1 MYLLFWSH
9 NDLFQAV
16 KPISNHCGGKHIF
29 TSSQCQRQTEGG
41 VRSRAHWASS
51 SLYLG
56 TFLMKYL
63 SPAVR
68 PVVTVQLFFPRLM
81 FSCCSIQP
89 LSLLAWL
96 PAMPESF
103 QQTPLSASWSDM
115 NKTTSNFET
124 MACFSCHVSLCICEE
139 KNKSASCCCCCV
151 ILNRMQIHW
160 NLLEWAE
167 ATLFTNHSKIL
178 WILMWFNM
186 DRKVCVSPSPSAL
199 T

>member
-1 MYLLFWSH
+1 MIYSRQWNPSPITAEENTYLPACS
-9 NDLFQAV
+9 V
-16 KPISNHCGGKHIF
+16 KAR
-29 TSSQCQRQTEGG
+29 QRQTEGG
-41 VRSRAHWASS
+41 VRSQAHWVSS

-68 PVVTVQLFFPRLM
+68 PVVTVQLFLPHLM

-103 QQTPLSASWSDM
+103 QQSPLSASWSYM

-124 MACFSCHVSLCICEE
+124 MACFAMCLYVSIKTNPHCAAVWVLTGC
-139 KNKSASCCCCCV
+139 KS
-151 ILNRMQIHW
+151 MQI
-160 NLLEWAE
+160 
-167 ATLFTNHSKIL
+167 
-178 WILMWFNM
+178 
-186 DRKVCVSPSPSAL
+186 
-199 T
+199 